1 MRKVLLIIAIL
12 LSCLLLI
19 SFKSNDWGIGSNLTI
34 DSLRKVYSLPSKYWP
49 KPNVDK
55 DVKFEELAVLQS
67 SPINL
72 SNDSVKKVVELGKL
86 LFFDPRLS
94 GSNQISCATCHNPKL
109 NWADGKSVSIG
120 HNQLPNIRNA
130 PSLENVW
137 VYNSFFWDG
146 RAKTLAQQAEG
157 PISAHNEMNQDLKS
171 LSKKLNKI
179 KGYRPFFIAAFGS
192 SKITNQRI
200 FESLASFQQTIV
212 SRESRLDKFLSGDH
226 NALTDEELTGL
237 HLFRTKARCMNC
249 HHGAYFTDKDFH
261 NIGLTEYGTK
271 NEDLGLYN
279 FTKKPEDVGKFK
291 TPGLRNVMQTD
302 PWFHQGSVKNIDSL
316 MVLYNMGMPE
326 HVVKPGQENDPLLP
340 KNDKLVRGIMLNIR
354 ERKAIIA
361 FLEALS
367 SPPIVLK
374 VEQLPR

>member
-1 MRKVLLIIAIL
+1 MNKVLLAIAFF

-19 SFKSNDWGIGSNLTI
+19 SFKSNDWEISSDLTI
-34 DSLRKVYSLPSKYWP
+34 DSLRKVYSQPSKFWP

-55 DVKFEELAVLQS
+55 EVKFEELAGLQS
-67 SPINL
+67 TPIDL
-72 SNDSVKKVVELGKL
+72 ANDSIKRVIELGKL
-86 LFFDPRLS
+86 LFFDARLS
-94 GSNQISCATCHNPKL
+94 GSNQISCATCHSPEL
-109 NWADGKSVSIG
+109 SWADGKAVSLG
-120 HNQLPNIRNA
+120 HEQLPNIRNA

-137 VYNSFFWDG
+137 VYNSLFWDG
-146 RAKTLAQQAEG
+146 RAKSLVEQAEG

-171 LSKKLNKI
+171 LAKKLNKI
-179 KGYRPFFIAAFGS
+179 KGYKPYFTAAFGS

-200 FESLASFQQTIV
+200 FESLATFQQTIV
-212 SRESRLDKFLSGDH
+212 SGESSFDKFLKGDK
-226 NALTDEELTGL
+226 NALTDQQLTGL

-291 TPGLRNVMQTD
+291 TPGLRNVMQTG
-302 PWFHQGSVKNIDSL
+302 PWFHQGSVKSMDSL

-326 HVVKPGQENDPLLP
+326 HVVLPHQKDDPLVP
-340 KNDKLVRGIMLNIR
+340 KNDKLVRGIMLNVR

-367 SPPIVLK
+367 SPPVMIKAV
-374 VEQLPR
+374 QLPQ

>member
-1 MRKVLLIIAIL
+1 MNKALLIL
-12 LSCLLLI
+12 TFFLGGLLLI
-19 SFKSNDWGIGSNLTI
+19 SFKSYDWELGNDLTI
-34 DSLRKVYSLPSKYWP
+34 DSLRKIYSRPSKYWP

-55 DVKFEELAVLQS
+55 EVKFEELAALQAM
-67 SPINL
+67 PIDL
-72 SNDSVKKVVELGKL
+72 SNDSVKNVVELGKL
-86 LFFDPRLS
+86 LFFDNRLS
-94 GSNQISCATCHNPKL
+94 GSNQISCATCHDPAL
-109 NWADGKSVSIG
+109 NWADGKAVSIG
-120 HNQLPNIRNA
+120 HEQLANIRNA

-146 RAKTLAQQAEG
+146 RAKSLVEQAEG

-171 LSKKLNKI
+171 LAKKLSKV
-179 KGYRPFFIAAFGS
+179 KGYRSYFMAAFGS

-200 FESLASFQQTIV
+200 FESLAAFQQTIV
-212 SRESRLDKFLSGDH
+212 SSETSFDKFLKGDA
-226 NALTDEELTGL
+226 NALTDQQLQGL

-249 HHGAYFTDKDFH
+249 HHGAYFTDKEFH

-271 NEDLGLYN
+271 NEDFGLYN

-291 TPGLRNVMQTD
+291 TPGLRNVMQTG
-302 PWFHQGSVKNIDSL
+302 PWFHQGSVKSMDSL

-326 HVVKPGQENDPLLP
+326 HIVLAHQKDDPLLP

-367 SPPIVLK
+367 SPPVVVK
-374 VEQLPR
+374 VTQLPQ

>member
-1 MRKVLLIIAIL
+1 MNKALLIL
-12 LSCLLLI
+12 TFFLGGLLLI
-19 SFKSNDWGIGSNLTI
+19 SFKSYDWELGNDLTI
-34 DSLRKVYSLPSKYWP
+34 DSLRKIYSRPSKYWP

-55 DVKFEELAVLQS
+55 EVKFEELAALQAM
-67 SPINL
+67 PIDL
-72 SNDSVKKVVELGKL
+72 SNDSVKNVVELGKL
-86 LFFDPRLS
+86 LFFDNRLS
-94 GSNQISCATCHNPKL
+94 GSNQISCATCHDPAL
-109 NWADGKSVSIG
+109 NWADGKPVSIG
-120 HNQLPNIRNA
+120 HEQLPNIRNA

-146 RAKTLAQQAEG
+146 RAKSLVEQAEG

-171 LSKKLNKI
+171 LAKKLSKV
-179 KGYRPFFIAAFGS
+179 KGYKAHFAAAFGS
-192 SKITNQRI
+192 SKITNRRI
-200 FESLASFQQTIV
+200 FESLATFQQTIV
-212 SRESRLDKFLSGDH
+212 SEESNFDKFLSGDVK
-226 NALTDEELTGL
+226 ALTDQQLQGL

-249 HHGAYFTDKDFH
+249 HHGAYFTDKEFH

-291 TPGLRNVMQTD
+291 TPGLRNVMQTG
-302 PWFHQGSVKNIDSL
+302 PWFHQGSVKSMDSL

-326 HVVKPGQENDPLLP
+326 HVVLAHQKDDPLLP

-367 SPPIVLK
+367 SPPVVIK
-374 VEQLPR
+374 VTQLPQ

>member
-1 MRKVLLIIAIL
+1 MNKALLIL
-12 LSCLLLI
+12 TFFLGGLLLI
-19 SFKSNDWGIGSNLTI
+19 SFKSYDWELGNDLTI
-34 DSLRKVYSLPSKYWP
+34 DSLRKIYSRPSKYWP

-55 DVKFEELAVLQS
+55 DVKFEELAALQAM
-67 SPINL
+67 PIDL
-72 SNDSVKKVVELGKL
+72 SNDSIKNVVELGKL
-86 LFFDPRLS
+86 LFFDNRLS
-94 GSNQISCATCHNPKL
+94 GSNQISCATCHDPSL
-109 NWADGKSVSIG
+109 NWADGKAVSIG
-120 HNQLPNIRNA
+120 HEQLPNIRNA

-137 VYNSFFWDG
+137 VYNSLFWDG
-146 RAKTLAQQAEG
+146 RAKTLVQQAEG

-171 LSKKLNKI
+171 LAKKLSKI
-179 KGYRPFFIAAFGS
+179 KGYRPYFTAAFGS

-200 FESLASFQQTIV
+200 FESLATFQQTIV
-212 SRESRLDKFLSGDH
+212 SGESNFDKFLNGDVK
-226 NALTDEELTGL
+226 ALTDQQLQGL

-249 HHGAYFTDKDFH
+249 HHGAYFTDKEFH

-291 TPGLRNVMQTD
+291 TPGLRNVMQTG
-302 PWFHQGSVKNIDSL
+302 PWFHQGSVKSMDSL

-326 HVVKPGQENDPLLP
+326 HVVLAHQKDDPLLP

-367 SPPIVLK
+367 SPPVVVK
-374 VEQLPR
+374 VAQLPQ

>member
-1 MRKVLLIIAIL
+1 MN
-12 LSCLLLI
+12 S
-19 SFKSNDWGIGSNLTI
+19 DLTI
-34 DSLRKVYSLPSKYWP
+34 DSLRKIYSQPSKYWP

-55 DVKFEELAVLQS
+55 GVNFEELAALQS
-67 SPINL
+67 SPIDL
-72 SNDSVKKVVELGKL
+72 SNDSIKNIVELGKL
-86 LFFDPRLS
+86 LFFDNRLS
-94 GSNQISCATCHNPKL
+94 GSNQISCATCHDPAL
-109 NWADGKSVSIG
+109 NWTDGKAVSIG
-120 HNQLPNIRNA
+120 HEQLPNIRNA

-146 RAKTLAQQAEG
+146 RAKSLVEQAEG

-171 LSKKLNKI
+171 LAKKLSKI
-179 KGYRPFFIAAFGS
+179 KGYKPYFVTAFGS
-192 SKITNQRI
+192 PKITNQRI
-200 FESLASFQQTIV
+200 FESLATFQQTIV
-212 SRESRLDKFLSGDH
+212 SGESNFDKFLNGDVK
-226 NALTDEELTGL
+226 ALTDQQLQGL

-261 NIGLTEYGTK
+261 NIGLTEYGNK

-279 FTKKPEDVGKFK
+279 VTKKPEDVGKFK
-291 TPGLRNVMQTD
+291 TPGLRNVMQTA
-302 PWFHQGSVKNIDSL
+302 PWFHQGSVKSMDSL

-326 HVVKPGQENDPLLP
+326 HVVLPHQKDDPFVP

-367 SPPIVLK
+367 SAPVIVK
-374 VEQLPR
+374 VERLPQ

>member
-1 MRKVLLIIAIL
+1 MNKVSLGIAFF

-19 SFKSNDWGIGSNLTI
+19 SFKSNDWTSGNDLTI
-34 DSLRKVYSLPSKYWP
+34 DSLRKIYLQPSKYWP

-55 DVKFEELAVLQS
+55 EVKFEELAILQS
-67 SPINL
+67 SPIDL
-72 SNDSVKKVVELGKL
+72 SNDSIKRVVELGKL

-94 GSNQISCATCHNPKL
+94 GSNQISCATCHNPEL
-109 NWADGKSVSIG
+109 NWADGKAVSTG
-120 HNQLPNIRNA
+120 HEQLPNIRNA

-146 RAKTLAQQAEG
+146 RAKSLVEQAEG

-171 LSKKLNKI
+171 LAKKLNKI
-179 KGYRPFFIAAFGS
+179 RGYKPYFTAAFGS

-200 FESLASFQQTIV
+200 FESLATFQQTIV
-212 SRESRLDKFLSGDH
+212 SGESSFDNFLKGDI
-226 NALTDEELTGL
+226 NALTDQQLTGL

-279 FTKKPEDVGKFK
+279 VTKKHDDVGKFK
-291 TPGLRNVMQTD
+291 TPGLRNVMQTG
-302 PWFHQGSVKNIDSL
+302 PWFHQGSVKSMDSL

-326 HVVKPGQENDPLLP
+326 HVVLASQKDDPLVP
-340 KNDKLVRGIMLNIR
+340 KNDKLVRGIMLTIR
-354 ERKAIIA
+354 ERKALIA

-367 SPPIVLK
+367 SPPMIIK
-374 VEQLPR
+374 VDHLPK

>member
-1 MRKVLLIIAIL
+1 MNKVSLGIAFF

-19 SFKSNDWGIGSNLTI
+19 SFKSNDWTSGNDLTI
-34 DSLRKVYSLPSKYWP
+34 DSLRKIYLQPSKYWP

-55 DVKFEELAVLQS
+55 EVKFEELAILQS
-67 SPINL
+67 SPIDL
-72 SNDSVKKVVELGKL
+72 SNDSIKRVVELGKL

-94 GSNQISCATCHNPKL
+94 GSNQISCATCHNPEL
-109 NWADGKSVSIG
+109 NWADGKAVSTG
-120 HNQLPNIRNA
+120 HEQLPNIRNA

-146 RAKTLAQQAEG
+146 RAKSLVEQAEG

-171 LSKKLNKI
+171 LAKKLNKI
-179 KGYRPFFIAAFGS
+179 RGYKPYFTAAFGS

-200 FESLASFQQTIV
+200 FESLATFQQTIV
-212 SRESRLDKFLSGDH
+212 SGESSFDNFLKGDI
-226 NALTDEELTGL
+226 NALTDQQLTGL

-279 FTKKPEDVGKFK
+279 VTKKHDDVGKFK
-291 TPGLRNVMQTD
+291 TPGLRNVMQTG
-302 PWFHQGSVKNIDSL
+302 PWFHQGSVKSMDSL

-326 HVVKPGQENDPLLP
+326 HVVLASQKDDPLVP
-340 KNDKLVRGIMLNIR
+340 KNDKLVRGIMLNVR

-367 SPPIVLK
+367 SPPMIIK
-374 VEQLPR
+374 VEHLPK

>member
-1 MRKVLLIIAIL
+1 MNKSLLIL
-12 LSCLLLI
+12 TFFLVGLLLI
-19 SFKSNDWGIGSNLTI
+19 SFKSNDWEIGSDLTI
-34 DSLRKVYSLPSKYWP
+34 DSLRKVYSQPSKYWP

-55 DVKFEELAVLQS
+55 EVKFEELAALQT
-67 SPINL
+67 SPIDL
-72 SNDSVKKVVELGKL
+72 TNDSIKNIVELGKL
-86 LFFDPRLS
+86 LFFDTRLS
-94 GSNQISCATCHNPKL
+94 GSNQISCATCHDPIL

-120 HNQLPNIRNA
+120 HEELPNIRNA
-130 PSLENVW
+130 PSLENIW
-137 VYNSFFWDG
+137 VYKSFFWDG
-146 RAKTLAQQAEG
+146 RAKSLVEQAEG

-171 LSKKLNKI
+171 LAKKLSKV
-179 KGYRPFFIAAFGS
+179 KGYKAHFAAAFGS

-200 FESLASFQQTIV
+200 FESLATFQQTIV
-212 SRESRLDKFLSGDH
+212 SSESNFDKFLNGDVK
-226 NALTDEELTGL
+226 ALTDQQLQGL

-291 TPGLRNVMQTD
+291 TPGLRNVMQTG
-302 PWFHQGSVKNIDSL
+302 PWFHQGSVNSMDSL

-326 HVVKPGQENDPLLP
+326 HVVLPHQKDDPLVP

-367 SPPIVLK
+367 SPPVIVK
-374 VEQLPR
+374 VERLPQ